1 MDRLAA
7 VSPNMTN
14 KGKVMRIVNALLR
27 VTRFA
32 SSAKKVTEFLG
43 NGAEGNARMP
53 DEGEEMGQQQLQL
66 RADIQQAFEDIR
78 RQEYIMRQIEH
89 DNGDELRSN

>member
-1 MDRLAA
+1 
-7 VSPNMTN
+7 
-14 KGKVMRIVNALLR
+14 MRIVNALLR

-32 SSAKKVTEFLG
+32 SSAKKAPEFPG

-53 DEGEEMGQQQLQL
+53 DEGEEVGEQQLQL

-78 RQEYIMRQIEH
+78 RQERIMGLIEH
-89 DNGDELRSN
+89 TTLPNSNRPKGLI